1 MRIKVFYHRQ
11 YCIDFPVTDAE
22 LNLEMRKMGIYE
34 KIPKCKVVEV
44 LEKNN
49 PLELLAG
56 NVLNLDEVNFFAR
69 RMESLTEY
77 EREVL
82 SVYTEIHGADTVKD
96 LINLTYSTKGLSLIT
111 DFSDPEQVGKRLY
124 MDEMQVL
131 SEEEKHQINF
141 VQFAEKTI
149 QESSVELKPYGV
161 FIEHGFE
168 LQEIYN
174 GKTFPEYF
182 YSDKIVAAVE
192 VKNESGDT
200 DYLYLP
206 ADICSMD
213 KLKKRLNERYFC
225 DLKVTAIHNM
235 HLPETLVPTPQEIAD
250 IGELTSFNELC
261 HEVSGFGKEKME
273 RLAMAVKFTGFHDYP
288 EVTNLAKHL
297 SEFEIHTNVHNDEE
311 YGKYLVKES
320 GSYQVDEALLPYID
334 YKRLAGDRKA
344 EKLAASRYMEDGFIG
359 AARPLQEYRQYDGEF
374 ADPLEELEWDY
385 DTFYLFSPLSASLM
399 VEGEDAGILSG
410 SDLTQYT
417 EEIMEAIAR
426 EESPGEETR
435 GLMRYF
441 DRSRAVARNV
451 LSAYP
456 KVTEING
463 ELYGALMCKIME
475 PLTEEEIDILKDYWT
490 GQMSDGW
497 GEGFEQHPIDVGD
510 GEIYVSFWSG
520 ADYWRVMTEE
530 ELMGGQAHGMDL
542 TY

>member
-1 MRIKVFYHRQ
+1 MHIKVLNHRQ
-11 YCIDFPVTDAE
+11 NYLELPMTDTE
-22 LNLEMRKMGIYE
+22 LNFEMRRLGIQE
-34 KIPKCKVVEV
+34 TVPMSKVVEI
-44 LEKNN
+44 LEKDN
-49 PLELLAG
+49 PLEMLTG

-69 RMESLTEY
+69 RMESMTKY

-82 SVYTEIHGADTVKD
+82 SVYAEIHGVDTVKD

-124 MDEMQVL
+124 MDEMQML
-131 SEEEKHQINF
+131 SEEEKQQINF
-141 VQFAEKTI
+141 VQFAEKTLR
-149 QESSVELKPYGV
+149 ESSVKLKPYGV

-168 LQEIYN
+168 LQEVYN

-182 YSDKIVAAVE
+182 YSDKIVSAVE

-206 ADICSMD
+206 TDICSMD
-213 KLKKRLNERYFC
+213 KLKKRLQERYFS

-235 HLPETLVPTPQEIAD
+235 HLPEELVPTPQKIAD
-250 IGELTSFNELC
+250 IEELTSFNELC

-273 RLAMAVKFTGFHDYP
+273 RLAMAVKFTGFHDYS

-311 YGKYLVKES
+311 YGKYLIKES
-320 GSYQVDEALLPYID
+320 GLYQVNETLLPYID
-334 YKRLAGDRKA
+334 YKRLAGDRKV
-344 EKLAASRYMEDGFIG
+344 EKLAASRYMEEGFIG
-359 AARPLQEYRQYDGEF
+359 AARPLQEYQQYDGEF
-374 ADPLEELEWDY
+374 AEPLEESEWDY
-385 DTFYLFSPLSASLM
+385 DTFCLFSPLIANLM
-399 VEGEDAGILSG
+399 VEGEDSGILSG

-426 EESPGEETR
+426 EESPGEEAR

-451 LSAYP
+451 LYAYP

-463 ELYGALMCKIME
+463 ELYGTLMCKIIE
-475 PLTEEEIDILKDYWT
+475 PLTEEEIDILKDYWI

-497 GEGFEQHPIDVGD
+497 GEGFEQHPIDVDD
-510 GEIYVSFWSG
+510 GEIYVSFWNSENS
-520 ADYWRVMTEE
+520 WNVMTEE
-530 ELMGGQAHGMDL
+530 ELMGGQVLCMDL
-542 TY
+542 HY

>member
-1 MRIKVFYHRQ
+1 MRIKVLNHRQ
-11 YCIDFPVTDAE
+11 NYMELPMSDTE
-22 LNLEMRKMGIYE
+22 LNFEMRRLGIQE
-34 KIPKCKVVEV
+34 TVPMCKVVEAS
-44 LEKNN
+44 EDDN
-49 PLELLAG
+49 PLSRLEG
-56 NVLNLDEVNFFAR
+56 QILNMDEVNFFAR
-69 RMESLTEY
+69 RMESLTGY
-77 EREVL
+77 ERKVL
-82 SVYTEIHGADTVKD
+82 SVYAENHGVDNMKD
-96 LINLTYSTKGLSLIT
+96 MINLTYSTRGLSLIT
-111 DFSDPEQVGKRLY
+111 NFSDADQVGKQLY
-124 MDEMQVL
+124 MDEMLML
-131 SEEEKHQINF
+131 SEEERQKFNF

-149 QESSVELKPYGV
+149 RESSVELKPYGV

-213 KLKKRLNERYFC
+213 KLKKRLHERYFC

-320 GSYQVDEALLPYID
+320 GLYQVDEALLPYID

-385 DTFYLFSPLSASLM
+385 DTFYLFSPLSASMM
-399 VEGEDAGILSG
+399 VEGEDAGNLSG

-417 EEIMEAIAR
+417 EEIMEAISR
-426 EESPGEETR
+426 EESPGEEAR

-463 ELYGALMCKIME
+463 ELYGALMCKIIE
-475 PLTEEEIDILKDYWT
+475 PLTEEEIDILKDYWI

-497 GEGFEQHPIDVGD
+497 GEGFEQRPIDVGD

-520 ADYWRVMTEE
+520 ADKWRVMTEE